1 MNQIVITSK
10 ERSALRSAAHDLNPV
25 VLIGDKGLTQA
36 VLQEIEVHLNAHE
49 LIKVKVS
56 GKDKAQRNELLENI
70 CTSLNCAPIH
80 HLGHILIL
88 YRPKP
93 E

>member
-1 MNQIVITSK
+1 MNQIVITSQ
-10 ERSALRSAAHDLNPV
+10 ERSALRSAAHSLNPV
-25 VLIGDKGLTQA
+25 VLIGDKGLTEA
-36 VLQEIEVHLNAHE
+36 VLKEIDVHLNAHE
-49 LIKVKVS
+49 LIKVRVS
-56 GKDKAQRNELLENI
+56 GKDKTQRNEVLENI
-70 CTSLNCAPIH
+70 CASLNCAPIH